1 MVRLRRGKHS
11 IVQMLLL
18 PFRKYLDFSGRASR
32 REFWSFLGLSAGV
45 FLATVVLTGVSA
57 ETSNEA
63 SPTWALLY
71 IFWWV
76 VSAVPWFALI
86 VRRFHDQGRSGI
98 LAWAVIAGYVM
109 LFVMPTVGAL
119 LLLALLGLV
128 SLPGDEDGNRFGEPT
143 PDGFVVEEISAD
155 TVPPSEGGQTAGGQ
169 RADEHGVT
177 RMADGR
183 FGSDGHSFDTYREAH
198 RFAAAQRRRSTARV
212 TAEKSPRAPAR
223 HAAKA
228 YPSSASR
235 PLAAPPEKTRSVDP
249 YEVKNTADGR
259 FRSGGYTFTTQAQA
273 ESFAARRNASPLAVA
288 SIAGASVEQRSVR
301 ADMIATDPSLS
312 AMRSDARIDARTS
325 DALDRIARSLRP
337 SARSSVMLGSATVR
351 SKSASGS
358 RARFIAEPT
367 KIELAGIHF
376 EAELLYFGTGGGPGN
391 TRHRAL
397 VDPLLPVA
405 NYSDAAGGTLDYWP
419 HYGELAPSARRAYLE
434 WLAGGRE
441 RRDVPIGY
449 VFIYFY
455 GLERRLIAEKSEVDA
470 LSILAEAR
478 RLLRIYGEDHS
489 FRNYCNALIEAGE
502 LIFDL
507 ADEGEPLTLDL
518 RRSWEI
524 PFNVRLRL
532 GRKVRDGQPIDADDA
547 LRWAI
552 THPQIYPRTA
562 VTRCF
567 EEFCALWRIRFDE
580 TFPNGIKV
588 RPGKTRLQF
597 HYRAASS
604 EFNANASVEDVPDIG
619 AIAGPIGKLDAL
631 FASCTDE
638 LDPLSRFLG
647 RNGGDRSSLLAAAL
661 CPAPALTP
669 AAASAVA
676 KARAALLARQD
687 SEGLALVTV
696 DKALDLLAGRTEAG
710 PEHRAT
716 VLKRLPSLFDALGLG
731 FEPDKR
737 HGPVP
742 ALGTDTVL
750 CLFELD
756 GASRP
761 IQDCDE
767 YRAARTMVEIAVLA
781 AKADDVV
788 VETEMEAI
796 LGDLARYTALNA
808 ADRRRLHAHAVALV
822 ANPSKLRTATKRLL
836 ELPDNEKDAVLA
848 TAVRAVL
855 ADGRV
860 LPTEVRFLE
869 GLYKSLGKPQD
880 DVYARLH
887 SAGSGARPKDGSPV
901 AQKGGLDSERLA
913 RLREETTMVSSML
926 SAIFREDEVPVVSP
940 TKADVDPA
948 PKLPGLD
955 QAHTHVLLA
964 LAEQPIELDAF
975 EELCRMQRLLPDGAI
990 ETINDWSFDSL
1001 DDLAIESE
1009 DIVSL
1014 QPHLVSRIRSMATA

>member
-1 MVRLRRGKHS
+1 MVQLRGAEHNNM
-11 IVQMLLL
+11 QMLLL
-18 PFRKYLDFSGRASR
+18 PFRKYSDFSGRASR
-32 REFWSFLGLSAGV
+32 QEFWFFLGLSAGI
-45 FLATVVLTGVSA
+45 FLAAVVLTGVSA
-57 ETSNEA
+57 GTSAEA

-71 IFWWV
+71 VFWWV

-86 VRRFHDQGRSGI
+86 VRRLHDQGRSGI
-98 LAWAVIAGYVM
+98 LAWGVIAGYVM

-119 LLLALLGLV
+119 LLLASLGLM
-128 SLPGDEDGNRFGEPT
+128 SLPGDEGGNRFGEPP
-143 PDGFVVEEISAD
+143 PDGFLVAEIGAD
-155 TVPPSEGGQTAGGQ
+155 TVPPSEDGQTPRAQ
-169 RADEHGVT
+169 KADEYGVT

-183 FGSDGHSFDTYREAH
+183 FGSHGHSFGTYREAH

-228 YPSSASR
+228 FPSSASR
-235 PLAAPPEKTRSVDP
+235 PLAALPEKTRPVDP
-249 YEVKNTADGR
+249 YEVKSTSDGR

-273 ESFAARRNASPLAVA
+273 ESFAARRGASPRAVG
-288 SIAGASVEQRSVR
+288 SIAGTSVKQRSGSAR
-301 ADMIATDPSLS
+301 MIATDPSLS
-312 AMRSDARIDARTS
+312 AMRSDARNDARRIDS
-325 DALDRIARSLRP
+325 LDRFARSLRP
-337 SARSSVMLGSATVR
+337 GARSSDTLGSAIVR
-351 SKSASGS
+351 GKSGSGS
-358 RARFIAEPT
+358 RPRFIAEPT

-391 TRHRAL
+391 PRHRAL

-405 NYSDAAGGTLDYWP
+405 SYSDAAGGTLDYWP
-419 HYGELAPSARRAYLE
+419 HYGELAPSARRAFLE

-441 RRDVPIGY
+441 RKDVPIGY

-470 LSILAEAR
+470 PSILAEAR
-478 RLLRIYGEDHS
+478 RLLRIYGDNHS
-489 FRNYCNALIEAGE
+489 FRNYCSALIEAGE

-507 ADEGEPLTLDL
+507 ADEDEPLTLYL

-524 PFNVRLRL
+524 PFSVRLRL

-580 TFPNGIKV
+580 TFPDGIKV

-604 EFNANASVEDVPDIG
+604 EFNANASVEDVPDVG
-619 AIAGPIGKLDAL
+619 AIAGPIGNLDAL

-676 KARAALLARQD
+676 KARMGLLGRQD
-687 SEGLALVTV
+687 SAGLALVTV
-696 DKALDLLAGRTEAG
+696 EKALDLLAGTNAAG

-716 VLKRLPSLFDALGLG
+716 VLKRLPSMFDALGLG

-742 ALGTDTVL
+742 ALGADTVL

-788 VETEMEAI
+788 VEIEIEAI

-808 ADRRRLHAHAVALV
+808 ADRRRLHAHASALV
-822 ANPSKLRTATKRLL
+822 ANPSKLRVATKRLL
-836 ELPDNEKDAVLA
+836 ELPDDEKDAVLA

-880 DVYARLH
+880 DVYTRLH
-887 SAGSGARPKDGSPV
+887 SAESVPRSRDGAPV
-901 AQKGGLDSERLA
+901 GRKGGLDAERLA
-913 RLREETTMVSSML
+913 RLREETTVVSSML
-926 SAIFREDEVPVVSP
+926 SAIFREDDGPVISP
-940 TKADVDPA
+940 TNAGVDA
-948 PKLPGLD
+948 GPKLPGLD

-1014 QPHLVSRIRSMATA
+1014 QPHLISRIRSMATA